1 MTQGF
6 NYCLTMPTAFSYNMG
21 MKLGK
26 EKLSLSKK
34 GLLDVNKVVSFFMDV
49 LGYDLIPVKGQ
60 DNSYWFSGIN
70 GVEALSGPKY
80 YKLIFDNWGVEIDCI
95 GMINAFHMKHWIADD
110 IKVNFINK
118 NHKK

>member
-1 MTQGF
+1 
-6 NYCLTMPTAFSYNMG
+6 